1 MNFQKVHEF
10 GRKEYEIGTEV
21 IIFCIYLICWR
32 MCRKL
37 DVQLKHEAFA
47 LPSLKFTRF
56 ATKWWLTFSFF

>member
-37 DVQLKHEAFA
+37 DVQLKH
-47 LPSLKFTRF
+47 
-56 ATKWWLTFSFF
+56 